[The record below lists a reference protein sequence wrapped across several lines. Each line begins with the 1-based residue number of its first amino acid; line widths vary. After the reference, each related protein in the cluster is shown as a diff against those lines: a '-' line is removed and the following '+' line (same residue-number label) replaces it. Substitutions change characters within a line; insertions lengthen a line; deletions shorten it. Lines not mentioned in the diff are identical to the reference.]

1 MILAIEMASRNFSL
15 DEVLSLMEHEEDLEI
30 DDPQEVI
37 LGGSDK
43 EFDDIE
49 NPENCTVIFNYMYQ
63 CIIISCHVIWIVRHA
78 TLVISHLEDRR
89 SPLVPLIDDIE
100 TGTVMFITLAI
111 TLKHFQELLTT
122 QLIGEYKGRLTFP
135 SKEAKHQL

>member
-43 EFDDIE
+43 EFDDMEDIE
-49 NPENCTVIFNYMYQ
+49 NLENYTVIFNYMYQ
-63 CIIISCHVIWIVRHA
+63 CTTS
-78 TLVISHLEDRR
+78 LV
-89 SPLVPLIDDIE
+89 
-100 TGTVMFITLAI
+100 M
-111 TLKHFQELLTT
+111 
-122 QLIGEYKGRLTFP
+122 
-135 SKEAKHQL
+135 